1 MIPILP
7 GTQRI
12 TSLFPLSGRQLQVRF
27 LEPTPDGVQTII
39 CRGGINLVAK
49 SPKFGTIDI
58 EADEAVIWRGP
69 NRAKGQPVQMPMGE
83 TWVDDD
89 KQPMEVYLEGNVVLR
104 QDENKWAGKG
114 DQRTIRAPRVYYDFL
129 TDRVL
134 APDAEVAVYAPGSCS
149 RSRSSRPGSSSF
161 AA

>member
-1 MIPILP
+1 
-7 GTQRI
+7 
-12 TSLFPLSGRQLQVRF
+12 
-27 LEPTPDGVQTII
+27 
-39 CRGGINLVAK
+39 
-49 SPKFGTIDI
+49 
-58 EADEAVIWRGP
+58 
-69 NRAKGQPVQMPMGE
+69 MGE

-129 TDRVL
+129 TDRAL

-149 RSRSSRPGSSSF
+149 RLRSSRPGSSSF